1 VYGVPRSTLGDYI
14 SGRSSTGLSLG
25 RPPALPAHIERQLVE
40 TTQEA
45 AARGFGVN
53 RRGLIEKTGASYWTT
68 AFLLCL
74 LELFFQLCYGF
85 SSLFSFS
92 WCITLRRIFQCSTLP
107 PVTAYFSCLTFRFVT
122 SFFTNV
128 RLLQHWLLLVSII
141 YQIPCIITSYLSNL
155 KETLH
160 HFQSS
165 ETWVSLKAYLRFHHN

>member
-1 VYGVPRSTLGDYI
+1 MPRHKCQKIFRNYSEEDINNALTDIQHGRRSVREAAKVYGVPRSTLGDYI

-128 RLLQHWLLLVSII
+128 RLLQH
-141 YQIPCIITSYLSNL
+141 
-155 KETLH
+155 
-160 HFQSS
+160 
-165 ETWVSLKAYLRFHHN
+165 